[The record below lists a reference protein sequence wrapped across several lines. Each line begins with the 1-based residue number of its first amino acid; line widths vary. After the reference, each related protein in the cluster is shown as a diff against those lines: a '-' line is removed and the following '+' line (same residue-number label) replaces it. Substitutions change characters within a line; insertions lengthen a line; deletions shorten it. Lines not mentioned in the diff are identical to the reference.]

1 MAAGAGDEDGH
12 LGGHLVQI
20 VAVGHPVHIGK
31 VILIPAAAPQPCP
44 VLAGMRRKE
53 VPQGVLQI
61 SQTAGVLGQLGSA
74 QRSAVVEQMH
84 VAVVETSAD
93 EFSVQIGQG
102 VALRCQRLCF
112 GIGAGKDELS
122 VFHRKGGDE
131 RLAAG
136 VDIAVEIN
144 GFHGLCFLFSISRRP

>member
-1 MAAGAGDEDGH
+1 
-12 LGGHLVQI
+12 
-20 VAVGHPVHIGK
+20 
-31 VILIPAAAPQPCP
+31 
-44 VLAGMRRKE
+44 MRRKE

-84 VAVVETSAD
+84 VAVVETGAD

-112 GIGAGKDELS
+112 GIGAGKDELAI
-122 VFHRKGGDE
+122 FHRKGRDE